1 MYTRKPILLKYF
13 SHEKKATIEMLGLKF
28 EDTTGV

>member
-1 MYTRKPILLKYF
+1 LLKYF

-28 EDTTGV
+28 EDTT